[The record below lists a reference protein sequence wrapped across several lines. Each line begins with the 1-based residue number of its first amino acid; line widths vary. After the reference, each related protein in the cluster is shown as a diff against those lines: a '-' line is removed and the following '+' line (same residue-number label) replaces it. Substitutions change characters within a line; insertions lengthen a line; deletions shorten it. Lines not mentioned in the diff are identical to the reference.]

1 MNRKT
6 IKVFVNNVP
15 LVFLSKKDDWNNY
28 PNHDV
33 YAHHDDVTVDEAIE
47 ELEAISTHRKDYGKN
62 FVAKQED
69 PEEVIISLRKRYKY
83 IEAAGGLVLNDK
95 EKVLMIHRL
104 GVWDLPKGK
113 LDTGE
118 TPRKAAIREIEEEC
132 GIGKLKI
139 IKSLPPT
146 YHIYTLNG
154 KRILKKTFWFKMIAS
169 DTKKPIPQVE
179 EHIDEVCWMS
189 KTKMK
194 RLNPKNTYRS
204 ILDVLSELSD
214 NNSVGKK

>member
-1 MNRKT
+1 
-6 IKVFVNNVP
+6 VP
-15 LVFLSKKDDWNNY
+15 LVLFSNKKDLKQDKNIYPLDSRMNLNGAVEIIIDNSDRENFIGFNY
-28 PNHDV
+28 FCKSVNK
-33 YAHHDDVTVDEAIE
+33 TFKE
-47 ELEAISTHRKDYGKN
+47 
-62 FVAKQED
+62 FC
-69 PEEVIISLRKRYKY
+69 KRYKY
-83 IEAAGGLVLNDK
+83 IEAAGGLVMNDK
-95 EKVLMIHRL
+95 GKVLMIHRL

-113 LDTGE
+113 LDKGE
-118 TPRKAAIREIEEEC
+118 TPRKAAIREVEEEC

-154 KRILKKTFWFKMIAS
+154 KRILKKTFWFKMIS
-169 DTKKPIPQVE
+169 TDSKKPIPQTE
-179 EHIDEVCWMS
+179 ENIDEVCWMS

-204 ILDVLSELSD
+204 ILDVLSNLSD